1 MIFHSSSMISTLAG
15 HPSLEVTLALLDEVA
30 PGPWPALDRR
40 QAALRRKLLELL
52 GEMLGSW
59 P

>member
-1 MIFHSSSMISTLAG
+1 MISTLAG

-40 QAALRRKLLELL
+40 QVALRRKLLELL